1 MVSVE
6 LRLFDSLDSGQG
18 DSVEIIGGIT
28 HGFTNGFHKI
38 RELFVSENNNENQW
52 KPDNKLLKRLIKGLN
67 GKKYVIYFNQLNM
80 QQISW
85 GFLQNKMFITIC
97 CALFETDV
105 KLFYKT
111 SMHHLQIC

>member
-67 GKKYVIYFNQLNM
+67 GKKYVIVYFNQFNV
-80 QQISW
+80 QQRFSTK
-85 GFLQNKMFITIC
+85 QNVYYYMLC
-97 CALFETDV
+97 CFGN
-105 KLFYKT
+105 
-111 SMHHLQIC
+111 